1 MATSGGAKTTAFG
14 DTIGA
19 IEVGRGA
26 DMVLLD
32 WQQVSYPYLD
42 QEMPLLAAV
51 MQRAKTT
58 GVRTVMCDG
67 EVIYTDGKFTK
78 IDRDGALRALHE
90 DLQRALGNDEVERR
104 NLSKALLPHVKAF
117 YANYFDAEQH
127 QPFYR
132 PSSRV

>member
-42 QEMPLLAAV
+42 EEMPLLAAV
-51 MQRAKTT
+51 L
-58 GVRTVMCDG
+58 
-67 EVIYTDGKFTK
+67 VIF
-78 IDRDGALRALHE
+78 A
-90 DLQRALGNDEVERR
+90 
-104 NLSKALLPHVKAF
+104 
-117 YANYFDAEQH
+117 
-127 QPFYR
+127 
-132 PSSRV
+132 SR